1 MLRGAVISGT
11 RSASKS
17 GVFPELLVL
26 DTLEIGLYK
35 PRTFR
40 QAVSFKH
47 QSARLAPRWTKL
59 KRCL

>member
-1 MLRGAVISGT
+1 VCHEGLPESLET
-11 RSASKS
+11 R
-17 GVFPELLVL
+17 VFPVLCGL
-26 DTLEIGLYK
+26 DTPEIGLYK
-35 PRTFR
+35 PPTFR